1 MIMIINSC
9 KRSISIVSAT
19 VLSLNFALLVAPGR
33 AQDLE
38 AGYRAEVATNGSA
51 NVDDQSLLDG
61 YASARNTQEII
72 ENDLD
77 RGSDFLP
84 LESRRTEV
92 PPTHPNHGLFS
103 EYLLGPGDQIRVEI
117 LGYENFDWAA
127 SDRVVLSDG
136 KLRLPLI
143 GTITAAGLTLEAL
156 EAEVTRLLSRQLVDP
171 EVNMSLVVLRPVVVN
186 IAGDVY
192 RPGPVQLGSLTQAQT
207 NIAGGNS
214 LTTTTT
220 TPTLT
225 AALAAAGGIRRTAD
239 IREVTIKRRL
249 PNGQVAEYN
258 VNLWDALQ
266 GQSDPGVLVMFDGDS
281 VVVPK
286 ATADSGIDQGL
297 LARSSMSPA
306 NVRVRVIG
314 EGVVNPGEVEIQP
327 DSSVSSALAAAGG
340 PNADAALGEVR
351 LVRLSEEGQ
360 VEEQQVD
367 LSSLVDNYQ
376 IQDGDVVFVP
386 KRGSLVGIDRF
397 NRALAP
403 ILGPVGGILG
413 ILNIFGIFDND

>member
-1 MIMIINSC
+1 M
-9 KRSISIVSAT
+9 SIYTYKGAVS
-19 VLSLNFALLVAPGR
+19 VLSAAVFSLNFTLLAAPGR
-33 AQDLE
+33 AQGLESDLAME
-38 AGYRAEVATNGSA
+38 ELVDESIMLDDQELVEQELMKQELAEVDAPPSSSSEAVADEVLEGSPGFPPTA
-51 NVDDQSLLDG
+51 PLD
-61 YASARNTQEII
+61 
-72 ENDLD
+72 
-77 RGSDFLP
+77 
-84 LESRRTEV
+84 TEV
-92 PPTHPNHGLFS
+92 RPASPANGGLFS
-103 EYLLGPGDQIRVEI
+103 EYLLGPGDQVRTEI
-117 LGYENFDWAA
+117 VGYENFDWAA

-156 EAEVTRLLSRQLVDP
+156 EAEVTRQLSRTLVDP

-314 EGVVNPGEVEIQP
+314 EGVVNPGGTSI
-327 DSSVSSALAAAGG
+327 
-340 PNADAALGEVR
+340 N
-351 LVRLSEEGQ
+351 
-360 VEEQQVD
+360 
-367 LSSLVDNYQ
+367 
-376 IQDGDVVFVP
+376 
-386 KRGSLVGIDRF
+386 
-397 NRALAP
+397 
-403 ILGPVGGILG
+403 
-413 ILNIFGIFDND
+413 